1 MKQMRLLAMS
11 AAVLALLLGF
21 TTIFQGMVSSSQ
33 QDSAVFET
41 TRTIANTSVELT
53 QFAILILGAAV
64 VMVGLRELTE
74 VL

>member
-21 TTIFQGMVSSSQ
+21 TTIFQEMVSSTQ
-33 QDSAVFET
+33 QSTDVFNT
-41 TRTIANTSVELT
+41 TRTLANTSVELT

-64 VMVGLRELTE
+64 VMVGLRELTGG
-74 VL
+74 L

>member
-21 TTIFQGMVSSSQ
+21 TTIFQDMVSSTQ
-33 QDSAVFET
+33 QTSAVFNT
-41 TRTIANTSVELT
+41 TRTVANTSVELT

-74 VL
+74 GL

>member
-21 TTIFQGMVSSSQ
+21 TTIFQDMVSSTQ
-33 QDSAVFET
+33 QTSAVFNT
-41 TRTIANTSVELT
+41 TRTVANTSVELT

-74 VL
+74 AL